1 MLSAPGVSDIP
12 SLVRPFRL
20 TRRSM
25 SMFRMLLVAGGVL
38 VLSSGSLSAQAM
50 KVTCKDG
57 TKSAGGQ
64 GACSSHGGIADAL
77 SVSCKDGTKSAG
89 GQGACSSHGGIA
101 SKMALKADA
110 KIATT
115 DAKAAAKNMKADA
128 KVAAKDAKSDMK
140 DAKMS
145 LKADA
150 KAAKAVDKAEDHDAK
165 GATAL
170 CKDNTYS
177 HAKSAQGMCSG
188 HGGVAKTLTG
198 KWR

>member
-1 MLSAPGVSDIP
+1 
-12 SLVRPFRL
+12 
-20 TRRSM
+20 M
-25 SMFRMLLVAGGVL
+25 SMLRMLLVAGGL
-38 VLSSGSLSAQAM
+38 LALSSGSLSAQAM

-64 GACSSHGGIADAL
+64 GACSSHGGIAGAL
-77 SVSCKDGTKSAG
+77 SITCKDGTKSAG

-101 SKMALKADA
+101 TKADVKADTKIAKTDAKALKADA
-110 KIATT
+110 KG
-115 DAKAAAKNMKADA
+115 
-128 KVAAKDAKSDMK
+128 
-140 DAKMS
+140 
-145 LKADA
+145 
-150 KAAKAVDKAEDHDAK
+150 AVKAEDRDAK

-198 KWR
+198 K

>member
-1 MLSAPGVSDIP
+1 
-12 SLVRPFRL
+12 
-20 TRRSM
+20 M

-38 VLSSGSLSAQAM
+38 ALSSGGLSAQAM

-110 KIATT
+110 KIAKS
-115 DAKAAAKNMKADA
+115 DAKAADKAA
-128 KVAAKDAKSDMK
+128 KVA
-140 DAKMS
+140 
-145 LKADA
+145 
-150 KAAKAVDKAEDHDAK
+150 DKAEDHDAK

-170 CKDNTYS
+170 CNDKTYS
-177 HAKSAQGMCSG
+177 HARSAQGMCSG
-188 HGGVAKTLTG
+188 HGGVAKSLTG
-198 KWR
+198 K

>member
-1 MLSAPGVSDIP
+1 
-12 SLVRPFRL
+12 
-20 TRRSM
+20 
-25 SMFRMLLVAGGVL
+25 MFRMLLIAGGVL
-38 VLSSGSLSAQAM
+38 ALSSGTLSAQAM

-64 GACSSHGGIADAL
+64 GACSSHGGIADAV
-77 SVSCKDGTKSAG
+77 SVACKDGTKSAG
-89 GQGACSSHGGIA
+89 GQGACSSHGGID

-110 KIATT
+110 K
-115 DAKAAAKNMKADA
+115 
-128 KVAAKDAKSDMK
+128 VAKS
-140 DAKMS
+140 A
-145 LKADA
+145 
-150 KAAKAVDKAEDHDAK
+150 DKAEDRDAK

-198 KWR
+198 K